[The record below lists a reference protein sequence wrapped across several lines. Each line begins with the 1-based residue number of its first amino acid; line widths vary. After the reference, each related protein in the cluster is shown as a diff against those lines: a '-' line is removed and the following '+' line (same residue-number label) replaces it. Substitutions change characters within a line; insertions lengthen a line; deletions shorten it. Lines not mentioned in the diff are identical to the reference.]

1 MGKKKT
7 VLERNGNAKNGKPWR
22 NRHIDATPLDQ
33 EADGKI
39 VEKTSTTMWLF
50 GLVVV
55 SLLSLITRLH
65 NLQQPAS
72 VWLVFFL
79 EYCRCYCAVS
89 ADKKGCYRRYYLPVE
104 AHSNLQPA

>member
-33 EADGKI
+33 EADWKI

-72 VWLVFFL
+72 VWLVFFWSIVGVIVPSL
-79 EYCRCYCAVS
+79 QI
-89 ADKKGCYRRYYLPVE
+89 KKL
-104 AHSNLQPA
+104 LQTLLFASRGTL